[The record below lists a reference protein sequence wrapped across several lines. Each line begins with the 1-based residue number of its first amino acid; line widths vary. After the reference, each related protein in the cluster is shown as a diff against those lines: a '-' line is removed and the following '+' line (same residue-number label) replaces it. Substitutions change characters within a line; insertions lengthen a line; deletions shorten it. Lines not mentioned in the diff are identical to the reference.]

1 MVAGDGLGVN
11 SADDK
16 KVLSPEYDGWVYSL
30 QGQAAPC
37 PAHRVPVSPPRVG
50 VIAGVRTLGRLM
62 DHLTSDNE
70 ITR

>member
-16 KVLSPEYDGWVYSL
+16 KVLSPEYDGWVYMDRLPLVPST
-30 QGQAAPC
+30 GSPC
-37 PAHRVPVSPPRVG
+37 VPVPPVS
-50 VIAGVRTLGRLM
+50 VIAGVRPLGRLM